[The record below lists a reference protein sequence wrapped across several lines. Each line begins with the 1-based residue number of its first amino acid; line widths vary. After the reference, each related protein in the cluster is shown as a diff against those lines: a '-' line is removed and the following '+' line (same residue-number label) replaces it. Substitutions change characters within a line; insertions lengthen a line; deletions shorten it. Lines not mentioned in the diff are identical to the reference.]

1 LIGTSLVFLLLFM
14 AMYQQRLRD
23 ERAHASVEVNRLLQ
37 ASLENAMLKRDLDG
51 LRTIVR
57 RLGRQPG
64 ITSVMIVNPKDEV
77 RFASHDVMLGTRFD
91 REQSIG
97 CVECHMLNVGE
108 RPLTVFLRDEQGR
121 EVLRSVKPVANRPE
135 CLECHGTVADH
146 PYNGLLV
153 VDYDAA
159 TVREDARDTT
169 LALMAA
175 GAVVLFITLVGGLWF
190 MTYFVLRPVRR
201 LTRASEAMAAGKVG
215 TRVGLSGRDELAVL
229 GARFDTMAASLQQ
242 SFDREREQRLFLQA
256 LVDAIPDGIRVI
268 DPQYRTLLTNRAFR
282 TQLGLDGRAIPVGEP
297 CHRSSHGRDEPCPPT
312 LVTCPIE
319 EIGRHHE
326 PLKCLHRFHRVDG
339 GELEVEVFAAPM
351 VVPVDGEET
360 TLVVE
365 AVRDLRRQ
373 VLYSQEQK
381 LSDLGQLAAGVAHEV
396 RNPLSSVHL
405 ALRTML
411 DQGCDKANVQQY
423 LTLVS
428 DEIEKCLKV
437 SDRLLALSATPSE
450 QQQLVPVN
458 PAVSDTASLLNYEGE
473 QRKVTIRLD
482 LDSAEPRILA
492 SDSEL
497 RMVVLNLMQNA
508 FHAMPDGGEL
518 VLSTRATADLVVL
531 TVRDSG
537 RGIRAVDLPRIFHPF
552 FSHRADGS
560 QGTGL
565 GLSITHNLV
574 SRHDGTIEVDSR
586 PGEGALFTV
595 TFPNPDRSQP

>member
-1 LIGTSLVFLLLFM
+1 MLMGIIHWIDRRLYRKYLLGVGAGLIGTSLVFLLLFM

-37 ASLENAMLKRDLDG
+37 ASLENAMLKRALDG

-77 RFASHDVMLGTRFD
+77 RFASHDAALGTQFD

-97 CVECHMLNVGE
+97 CVECHLLDAGE
-108 RPLTVFLRDEQGR
+108 RPLTVFLRDAQGR

-159 TVREDARDTT
+159 TVREDARNTT

-175 GAVVLFITLVGGLWF
+175 GALVLFITLLGGWWF

-201 LTRASEAMAAGKVG
+201 LTRASEAMAAGKVD

-282 TQLGLDGRAIPVGEP
+282 AQLGLDGRAIPVGEP

-508 FHAMPDGGEL
+508 FHAMPDGG
-518 VLSTRATADLVVL
+518 SWC
-531 TVRDSG
+531 
-537 RGIRAVDLPRIFHPF
+537 
-552 FSHRADGS
+552 
-560 QGTGL
+560 
-565 GLSITHNLV
+565 
-574 SRHDGTIEVDSR
+574 
-586 PGEGALFTV
+586 
-595 TFPNPDRSQP
+595 